1 MPHSRKEE
9 NSIKVTG
16 GGKKRRMIWS
26 KKKEDYG
33 IIRKIIC
40 VEETSEE
47 FSEESLQMKNSESDH
62 KS

>member
-1 MPHSRKEE
+1 
-9 NSIKVTG
+9 
-16 GGKKRRMIWS
+16 MIWS